1 MARENFFF
9 FFTFLVLSTCELAS
23 PKHLALPKVQGADTG
38 WGQSQGW
45 GQVKAE
51 LALGQGSRDTRQEE
65 DGGDARGGKD
75 GVEMGWRLLL
85 HPAEQIC
92 VLLRACH

>member
-1 MARENFFF
+1 MA
-9 FFTFLVLSTCELAS
+9 TYSSVLAWRIPGTGE
-23 PKHLALPKVQGADTG
+23 PTKHLALPKVQGADTG

-75 GVEMGWRLLL
+75 GVEVGWRLLL
-85 HPAEQIC
+85 QPS
-92 VLLRACH
+92 